1 MKSCLEKMDARIL
14 FLEGCWNLKK
24 YLNSGFVI
32 LCDIHNLWFIIY
44 EEMIDSIG
52 KRRCWDIILNGN
64 INISILD
71 FLFSIIYIYIKLD
84 MKWNNIGETNIWIL
98 FLQFRILFLFSA
110 SMIHSLEEEN
120 ERKKFSRNWSWS
132 YFSLIFIKETRSFSF
147 IWQITR
153 TITVPARQ

>member
-1 MKSCLEKMDARIL
+1 MKSCLEKMDAGIL

-71 FLFSIIYIYIKLD
+71 FLFSIIYIYITWYE
-84 MKWNNIGETNIWIL
+84 ME
-98 FLQFRILFLFSA
+98 
-110 SMIHSLEEEN
+110 
-120 ERKKFSRNWSWS
+120 
-132 YFSLIFIKETRSFSF
+132 
-147 IWQITR
+147 
-153 TITVPARQ
+153 

>member
-1 MKSCLEKMDARIL
+1 MKSCLEKMDAGIL

-71 FLFSIIYIYIKLD
+71 FLFSIIYIYNLI
-84 MKWNNIGETNIWIL
+84 WNGIILEKQIFEYYFYNFEFFSYSLPRWYIAWKRKTKERNSLAIGAEVISP
-98 FLQFRILFLFSA
+98 LFS
-110 SMIHSLEEEN
+110 S
-120 ERKKFSRNWSWS
+120 RKRDPFLLSDR
-132 YFSLIFIKETRSFSF
+132 
-147 IWQITR
+147 
-153 TITVPARQ
+153 